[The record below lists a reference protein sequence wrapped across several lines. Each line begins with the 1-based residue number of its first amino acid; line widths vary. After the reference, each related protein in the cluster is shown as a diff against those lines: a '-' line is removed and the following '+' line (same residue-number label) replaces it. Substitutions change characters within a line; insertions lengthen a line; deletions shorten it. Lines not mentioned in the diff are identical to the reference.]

1 MDKSYKINTI
11 LIFSL
16 FLILLINLNFQLLDS
31 EWTLLLF
38 LIPMIIFYF
47 LRIDSRFFII
57 FAIFF
62 LIYSAITLAFLD
74 NKDYANLIAINAYYG
89 LVAGVVLQLIEYVK
103 KRDNLFYVKEMG
115 FILFNLPKNNIRL
128 PKSNIQLSKT
138 PVFVPVHYNKPLNLS
153 LFLKN
158 NIKSILAMTLVFAVF
173 EIITGYLYLT
183 KQTAFT
189 NYDILFFLSSLLFFP
204 FLIIS
209 LISLILKRKH

>member
-1 MDKSYKINTI
+1 
-11 LIFSL
+11 
-16 FLILLINLNFQLLDS
+16 
-31 EWTLLLF
+31 
-38 LIPMIIFYF
+38 
-47 LRIDSRFFII
+47 
-57 FAIFF
+57 
-62 LIYSAITLAFLD
+62 LAFLD

-89 LVAGVVLQLIEYVK
+89 LVVGVILQLIEYVK
-103 KRDNLFYVKEMG
+103 KRENLFYVKEMG
-115 FILFNLPKNNIRL
+115 FVLFNLPINNIRL

-138 PVFVPVHYNKPLNLS
+138 PVFEPVHYNKPLNLS

-189 NYDILFFLSSLLFFP
+189 NYDILFSLASLLFFP